1 MFFKQSG
8 EQCQEKIIMLLSK
21 RAKNLLEKKEGK
33 EREKERERK
42 IYRKIYR
49 PIISLSIDIVVKN
62 LLNFYLQSMGFA
74 EAGLE
79 RLWIGGLKAEEF
91 RNLNTE
97 ESQNLAS
104 MTIWGLINKIYWT
117 FLLMHSNWKLKV

>member
-1 MFFKQSG
+1 
-8 EQCQEKIIMLLSK
+8 MLLSK

-33 EREKERERK
+33 DREKEREKDMR
-42 IYRKIYR
+42 IYR
-49 PIISLSIDIVVKN
+49 PIISLSINVEVIFLK
-62 LLNFYLQSMGFA
+62 FYLQSMEFA
-74 EAGLE
+74 EAGLVW
-79 RLWIGGLKAEEF
+79 LWIGGLKAEEF

>member
-1 MFFKQSG
+1 
-8 EQCQEKIIMLLSK
+8 MLLSK

-49 PIISLSIDIVVKN
+49 PIISLSIDVVVKKF
-62 LLNFYLQSMGFA
+62 LNFYLQSMGFA

-79 RLWIGGLKAEEF
+79 VGTIMNWGI
-91 RNLNTE
+91 
-97 ESQNLAS
+97 ESRR
-104 MTIWGLINKIYWT
+104 I
-117 FLLMHSNWKLKV
+117 

>member
-1 MFFKQSG
+1 
-8 EQCQEKIIMLLSK
+8 MLLSK

-33 EREKERERK
+33 ERERERE
-42 IYRKIYR
+42 IDKIYR
-49 PIISLSIDIVVKN
+49 PIISLSIDVVVKKFVK
-62 LLNFYLQSMGFA
+62 FYLQSMGFA

-104 MTIWGLINKIYWT
+104 MTT
-117 FLLMHSNWKLKV
+117 

>member
-1 MFFKQSG
+1 
-8 EQCQEKIIMLLSK
+8 MLLSK

-33 EREKERERK
+33 ERERERE
-42 IYRKIYR
+42 IEKIYR
-49 PIISLSIDIVVKN
+49 PIISLSIDVVVKKFVK
-62 LLNFYLQSMGFA
+62 FYLQSMGFA

-104 MTIWGLINKIYWT
+104 MTILR
-117 FLLMHSNWKLKV
+117 FD

>member
-1 MFFKQSG
+1 
-8 EQCQEKIIMLLSK
+8 MLLSN

-33 EREKERERK
+33 ERERERD
-42 IYRKIYR
+42 RKKYR
-49 PIISLSIDIVVKN
+49 PIISLSIDVVVKKFVK
-62 LLNFYLQSMGFA
+62 FYLQSMGFA

-104 MTIWGLINKIYWT
+104 MTIWGLIKYFYWT
-117 FLLMHSNWKLKV
+117 FLLMH